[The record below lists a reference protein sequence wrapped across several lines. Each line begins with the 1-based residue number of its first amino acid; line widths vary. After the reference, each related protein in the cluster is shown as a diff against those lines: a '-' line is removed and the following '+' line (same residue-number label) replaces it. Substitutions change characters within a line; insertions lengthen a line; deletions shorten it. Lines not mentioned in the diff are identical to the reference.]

1 MDEAVQNQSEGRAGG
16 TRTKA
21 IVAIAAGAVLL
32 LGGGGTLAYWS
43 TTATLGGGTVVSGD
57 LDLQPAGASTW
68 TLTPEGGTAVPVTDL
83 SAIDIV
89 PGDTLTLTG
98 DFALTLVGDNL
109 VADLVVADIAT
120 LPTGI
125 LPPVVSV
132 TDDTGA
138 TFPGTGLTDALNGEV
153 VSVEVAFQFDPAT
166 SGTTLTTTDFVF
178 EDVSLT
184 LSQVDPTP

>member
-1 MDEAVQNQSEGRAGG
+1 MDGQVETRSERRSSK
-16 TRTKA
+16 RTAA
-21 IVAIAAGAVLL
+21 IIAIAAGAVLL

-57 LDLQPAGASTW
+57 LDLQPVGASSW
-68 TLTPEGGTAVPVTDL
+68 TLTPEGGTATPVTDL
-83 SAIDIV
+83 STIDIV

-98 DFALTLVGDNL
+98 DFTITLVGDNL
-109 VADLVVADIAT
+109 VADLAVADLAS

-125 LPPVVSV
+125 LPPVVNV

-153 VSVEVAFQFDPAT
+153 VTVEVAFQFDPAT
-166 SGTTLTTTDFVF
+166 SGTDLQVTDFVF

-184 LSQVDPTP
+184 LTQVDPAP

>member
-1 MDEAVQNQSEGRAGG
+1 
-16 TRTKA
+16 
-21 IVAIAAGAVLL
+21 VLL

-57 LDLQPAGASTW
+57 LDLQPSGASSW

-83 SAIDIV
+83 AAIEIV
-89 PGDTLTLTG
+89 PGDTLTLAG
-98 DFALTLVGDNL
+98 DFTITLIGDNL
-109 VADLVVADIAT
+109 VADLAVADLAS

-125 LPPVVSV
+125 LPPAISV

-138 TFPGTGLTDALNGEV
+138 TFSGDGLTAALNGEV

-166 SGTTLTTTDFVF
+166 SGTDLQTTDFVF
-178 EDVSLT
+178 EDVALT
-184 LSQVDPTP
+184 LTQVDPTP